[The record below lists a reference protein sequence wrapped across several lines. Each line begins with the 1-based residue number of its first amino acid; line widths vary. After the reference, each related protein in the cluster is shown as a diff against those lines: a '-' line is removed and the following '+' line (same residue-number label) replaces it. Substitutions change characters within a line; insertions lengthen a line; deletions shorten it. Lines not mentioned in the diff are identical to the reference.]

1 MNLVNNAGRCGDK
14 IQVILSLQ
22 TLLDDL
28 QMEKSKES
36 AAETKSKGYRCLRLI
51 EKGSIVELQLL
62 QCIPKIPV
70 LGTICRV
77 KAAVNHRIYLLVSW
91 QSFLAWAIVIGNG
104 ITYTGISYIL
114 NAGRNI
120 SNHSSGQLLTWN
132 KLSGTKCTY
141 FHYLFFHSGSHHMDL
156 RALFYGTVK

>member
-1 MNLVNNAGRCGDK
+1 MVRIGQVNDFSVCLVNLVNNAGRCGDK

-62 QCIPKIPV
+62 QCIPKIPDTWHH
-70 LGTICRV
+70 LPG
-77 KAAVNHRIYLLVSW
+77 K
-91 QSFLAWAIVIGNG
+91 
-104 ITYTGISYIL
+104 
-114 NAGRNI
+114 GR
-120 SNHSSGQLLTWN
+120 S
-132 KLSGTKCTY
+132 KP
-141 FHYLFFHSGSHHMDL
+141 
-156 RALFYGTVK
+156 